1 MAAKSRDVLILC
13 FLVAFLAVGLPYWLT
28 PLKQLSLPDSIL
40 DARLVVVGLMAAVP
54 AVVSGTGFW
63 LSWLVVGASVPA
75 AIFAR
80 VAYDVILDPGTHNLW
95 PFEIALVLVPGFGSA
110 FMGALV
116 GGLLG
121 RLLFVRKSA

>member
-1 MAAKSRDVLILC
+1 MAAKSRDVLIPC

-28 PLKQLSLPDSIL
+28 PLKQLALPDAIL
-40 DARLVVVGLMAAVP
+40 DARLVVVAVMAAVP
-54 AVVSGTGFW
+54 AFLSGAGFW
-63 LSWLVVGASVPA
+63 LSWLVIGASVPA

-95 PFEIALVLVPGFGSA
+95 PFEIALVLAPGFGSA
-110 FMGALV
+110 FLGALV
-116 GGLLG
+116 GGLPG